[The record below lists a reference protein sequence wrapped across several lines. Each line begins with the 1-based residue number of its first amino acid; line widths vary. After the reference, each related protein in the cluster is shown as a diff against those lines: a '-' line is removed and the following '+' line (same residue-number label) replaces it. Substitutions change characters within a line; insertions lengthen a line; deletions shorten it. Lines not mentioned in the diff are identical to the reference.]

1 MVWLCLPLPHGWRK
15 HDNPLLV
22 PPRHENYYEV
32 SLSHWFDKLRVGKRR
47 FNNFTPPA
55 PRTAVRGDYGMDIN
69 AEEEEEGEKEHVD
82 PQDGGFIGDE

>member
-82 PQDGGFIGDE
+82 PQDGGL